1 MRKKLSKFMSFL
13 IMTGFMLG
21 IKDGYIALWKGEDP
35 QPCRIFSI
43 KAETLPL
50 SDQLRLRHGIRIDS
64 RQQLL
69 ALAED
74 FLESETP

>member
-1 MRKKLSKFMSFL
+1 MRKKQRKFMSFL
-13 IMTGFMLG
+13 ILTGFMLG

-35 QPCRIFSI
+35 QPCRIFSV
-43 KAETLPL
+43 KAQTLPL
-50 SDQLRLRHGIRIDS
+50 SDQLRLRQGIRIES
-64 RQQLL
+64 PEQLL